1 MILAIPCAAIAA
13 VPISDTVDWIASFP
27 NWNILF
33 STPDGTPILRI
44 LLISS
49 QSGRMVKYFLNWIS
63 NCGFLSFTSTV
74 TILNIRASIVAVAEP
89 ATPQWNTHTN
99 NRFRIIFRIFEIT
112 EISIGKRLFSC
123 ALRMHDPSSYN
134 AINGYE
140 IAEKKKYFLAF
151 TITALSTFPKISA
164 NIGPLNKRHIPAI
177 TADNTNVMKTNC
189 LAASCACSFFPHP
202 R

>member
-1 MILAIPCAAIAA
+1 MGLLTHCPLG
-13 VPISDTVDWIASFP
+13 WINFPRKSRVSFKYK
-27 NWNILF
+27 
-33 STPDGTPILRI
+33 STDGTPILRI

-112 EISIGKRLFSC
+112 EISIGKRLFCHSKC
-123 ALRMHDPSSYN
+123 V
-134 AINGYE
+134 E
-140 IAEKKKYFLAF
+140 IY
-151 TITALSTFPKISA
+151 S
-164 NIGPLNKRHIPAI
+164 
-177 TADNTNVMKTNC
+177 NTSRN
-189 LAASCACSFFPHP
+189 
-202 R
+202 